1 MRRLIGLIIA
11 TCLVTLTTAAVARA
25 QVPGGQEESVCFGC
39 HESEMVRPGYRK
51 VPEQWR
57 GSWHARHDVSC
68 HDCHGGDPADAV
80 LSMSPERGFV
90 GVPSYRQVPEF
101 CGKCHIGI
109 LKNFLDSGH
118 GKALTARGT
127 GPNCVVCHGSHTV
140 QKASIDIIDEKRCTK
155 CHSYERARTMKQALA
170 LTEKRISE
178 LEGSVQR
185 LQRAGV
191 FTKEEDK
198 ELFRITADFRTLF
211 HTVDVGLVKE
221 KTDSYAWQLGLIDNK
236 VKAVFKEL
244 ESRRNFST
252 FLLILFGGM
261 GVVAYLIAKTYMK

>member
-1 MRRLIGLIIA
+1 
-11 TCLVTLTTAAVARA
+11 
-25 QVPGGQEESVCFGC
+25 
-39 HESEMVRPGYRK
+39 
-51 VPEQWR
+51 
-57 GSWHARHDVSC
+57 
-68 HDCHGGDPADAV
+68 
-80 LSMSPERGFV
+80 
-90 GVPSYRQVPEF
+90 
-101 CGKCHIGI
+101 
-109 LKNFLDSGH
+109 
-118 GKALTARGT
+118 
-127 GPNCVVCHGSHTV
+127 
-140 QKASIDIIDEKRCTK
+140 
-155 CHSYERARTMKQALA
+155 
-170 LTEKRISE
+170 
-178 LEGSVQR
+178 VQR